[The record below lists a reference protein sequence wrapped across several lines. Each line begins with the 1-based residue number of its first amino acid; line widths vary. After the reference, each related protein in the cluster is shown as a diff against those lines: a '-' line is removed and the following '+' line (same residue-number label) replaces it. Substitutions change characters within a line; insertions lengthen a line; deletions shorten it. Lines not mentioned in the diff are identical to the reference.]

1 MRRCPASCAACV
13 PPPPLSDAPSA
24 SPQGTFHGDHAFR
37 AVTGRSCN
45 VSSSPASCRR
55 RCSRCAWWCNRS
67 CGYCD
72 ATARTHVPSVCPVA
86 VAVLSVAPRGSSS
99 AIPRVATGARPS
111 AVPRAAPA
119 AALLVLPSAPPV
131 GEADNGTFFRTH
143 HSFHGVSVRAA
154 LPRSYRQRDEGG
166 RRLPRRDRHHRRPC
180 PTLCRTQPPDPPRHI
195 WSACAPRCFRP
206 LPPHP
211 DPTPRRG
218 RSRLAWYAPRPSYC
232 ISSRGP
238 LRGLGGATRANPT
251 RRRGSPTRMRP
262 VVESPPGVD
271 RRGGGATD
279 EQDGGEGRLNRRIGQ
294 QGASRTIEG
303 SGAKNGYAMR
313 RRNNR
318 QTGRWRVVVYQTIS
332 KAGAEARQFFYT
344 IDTWLPTAAP
354 RLHEIGSAPL
364 ARHKTALII

>member
-1 MRRCPASCAACV
+1 MWHRADRRARSPALRRAHV
-13 PPPPLSDAPSA
+13 PPLFPVRHPLSLCWCCRPRLQSERQITAPSFA
-24 SPQGTFHGDHAFR
+24 HTIPSTGFPSGRPFHDRTANATKAD
-37 AVTGRSCN
+37 AVSHGGIVTIG
-45 VSSSPASCRR
+45 A
-55 RCSRCAWWCNRS
+55 
-67 CGYCD
+67 
-72 ATARTHVPSVCPVA
+72 HVP
-86 VAVLSVAPRGSSS
+86 LSVAPDRRTLHDIYGPL
-99 AIPRVATGARPS
+99 AHHAAFVPS
-111 AVPRAAPA
+111 
-119 AALLVLPSAPPV
+119 
-131 GEADNGTFFRTH
+131 
-143 HSFHGVSVRAA
+143 
-154 LPRSYRQRDEGG
+154 
-166 RRLPRRDRHHRRPC
+166 
-180 PTLCRTQPPDPPRHI
+180 
-195 WSACAPRCFRP
+195 
-206 LPPHP
+206 PPHP

-218 RSRLAWYAPRPSYC
+218 SSRLAWYAPRPSYC

-251 RRRGSPTRMRP
+251 RRRGSSTRMRQ

-318 QTGRWRVVVYQTIS
+318 QTGRWRVVVYQTIR
-332 KAGAEARQFFYT
+332 KAGAAARQFFYT